1 MEQNNGPHNQTPK
14 RRKRTRGG
22 QPGNRNAM
30 KHGFYSSF
38 LTAAERRKLKEAR
51 GIKGVKDDLD
61 FLRVKLGT
69 MSSNPEVTL
78 SQVATAFGVIARLA
92 TADHRI
98 TGPEREAELLEEFR
112 NPIMEEIAAVMGI
125 EPYVR
130 NTGRYVEGWEDRR
143 TGEGGE

>member
-1 MEQNNGPHNQTPK
+1 MEEHNASNKP
-14 RRKRTRGG
+14 RRKRQRRKSGG
-22 QPGNRNAM
+22 QPRNQNAV

-38 LTAAERRKLKEAR
+38 LTAAERRKLREAR

-78 SQVATAFGVIARLA
+78 SQVAAAFGVIARLA

-98 TGPEREAELLEEFR
+98 TGPEREAEQMEEFR
-112 NPIMEEIAAVMGI
+112 NPIMEEIAAAIGL

-130 NTGRYVEGWEDRR
+130 NTGKYVEGWEDRG
-143 TGEGGE
+143 TGEGSE

>member
-1 MEQNNGPHNQTPK
+1 MEEHNASNKP
-14 RRKRTRGG
+14 RRKRQRRKSGG
-22 QPGNRNAM
+22 QPRNQNAV

-38 LTAAERRKLKEAR
+38 LTAAERRKLREAR

-78 SQVATAFGVIARLA
+78 SQVAAAFGVIARLA

-98 TGPEREAELLEEFR
+98 SMTRNEAEGLEES
-112 NPIMEEIAAVMGI
+112 IAAVLDGIGRTMGLG
-125 EPYVR
+125 EYR
-130 NTGRYVEGWEDRR
+130 DAERD
-143 TGEGGE
+143 GEG